1 MSTGSSTTTLKWSK
15 NFKPG
20 CAKQKLALRSFL
32 AVALIAAL
40 LVAGGQAF
48 ADPLKNAYRQRIGNY
63 DVEMTTEPQSPLVG
77 SPTSILI
84 RIAGVNGDD
93 LVDVPIT
100 IRLVKDGA
108 ELQRTNPIIVPYG
121 HYTHEYTFAET
132 GRYVL
137 YVDLNDYNYSGE
149 TLTFTFFVNVGGPF
163 DYLYIVAPSAA
174 AVAAGIAGTL
184 VFMKRKKKKQVKL
197 K

>member
-1 MSTGSSTTTLKWSK
+1 M
-15 NFKPG
+15 
-20 CAKQKLALRSFL
+20 LAIILL
-32 AVALIAAL
+32 AASAN
-40 LVAGGQAF
+40 AF

-63 DVEMTTEPQSPLVG
+63 DVEMTTEPKSPLVG
-77 SPTSILI
+77 SPTNILI

-121 HYTHEYTFAET
+121 HYTHEYTFVQA

-137 YVDLNDYNYSGE
+137 YVDLNDYSYSGE
-149 TLTFTFFVNVGGPF
+149 ILTFTFFVNVAGPL
-163 DYLYIVAPSAA
+163 DYLYIAAPSAA
-174 AVAAGIAGTL
+174 AVVAGIAGTL
-184 VFMKRKKKKQVKL
+184 VFLKRKKRQVKL

>member
-1 MSTGSSTTTLKWSK
+1 MLVGLI
-15 NFKPG
+15 
-20 CAKQKLALRSFL
+20 
-32 AVALIAAL
+32 IAAL
-40 LVAGGQAF
+40 LASTAQAF

-63 DVEMTTEPQSPLVG
+63 DVEMTTEPRSPTVG
-77 SPTSILI
+77 SPTNILI

-93 LVDVPIT
+93 LVDTQIT
-100 IRLVKDGA
+100 LRLVKDGA

-121 HYTHEYTFAET
+121 HYTHEYTFAEA
-132 GRYVL
+132 GRHVL
-137 YVDLNDYNYSGE
+137 YVDLNDYSYSGE
-149 TLTFTFFVNVGGPF
+149 TLTFTFFVNVASPF

-184 VFMKRKKKKQVKL
+184 VFMKRKKKQIKL